1 MKYYNIQTVSELCGV
16 STHCIRAWEKRY
28 QAVTPE
34 RSENGRRVYSEE
46 ELERLMMLGKLSTL
60 GNSISLISKLPN
72 EELKALLE
80 KMSAPAPKA
89 SVARKTSLLDPKIYL
104 MNMMMALQSYKL
116 DVLTHELN
124 KASMDL
130 SCRDFALEVVAALFR
145 KVGEYVQSG
154 RMSIAQEHT
163 LSAITKF
170 FVGKRIGQHYLS
182 DQRSPVKILMATPV
196 GEHHT
201 IGLML
206 SALLCAEHGID
217 FVYLGENLP
226 EESIIDAAKA
236 TNAKIVL
243 LGTSPFY
250 ANRSHGINEV
260 LAKLREGLPE
270 AKLWVGGAVK
280 EIRPSL
286 GRTINLETF
295 GQLDELDKK
304 LQQIADQVH

>member
-28 QAVTPE
+28 QAVRPE

-60 GNSISLISKLPN
+60 GNSISLISKLTN

-80 KMSAPAPKA
+80 KMSHSTPKIKE
-89 SVARKTSLLDPKIYL
+89 ARKSSLVDPKIYL

-116 DVLTHELN
+116 DILTHELN

-145 KVGEYVQSG
+145 KVGEYVHSG

-170 FVGKRIGQHYLS
+170 FIGKRIGQHYLS
-182 DQRSPVKILMATPV
+182 DQRTHTKILMATPS

-206 SALLCAEHGID
+206 SALLCAEHGVD
-217 FVYLGENLP
+217 FIYLGENLP

-236 TNAKIVL
+236 TNSQIIL

-250 ANRSHGINEV
+250 NHRSHGINEV
-260 LAKLREGLPE
+260 LMKLKDGLPE
-270 AKLWVGGAVK
+270 IKLWVGGATK
-280 EIRPSL
+280 DIRPSL
-286 GRTINLETF
+286 VRSLELETF
-295 GQLDELDKK
+295 AQLDELEKK
-304 LQQIADQVH
+304 LQQLN

>member
-28 QAVTPE
+28 SAVSPE
-34 RSENGRRVYSEE
+34 RSDNGRRVYSEE

-60 GNSISLISKLPN
+60 GNSISLISKLSN
-72 EELKALLE
+72 DDLKSLLE
-80 KMSAPAPKA
+80 KMSGPTPKKLA
-89 SVARKTSLLDPKIYL
+89 TRKTSLLEPKVYL
-104 MNMMMALQSYKL
+104 LNMFMALQSYKL

-145 KVGEYVQSG
+145 KVGEYVHAS

-163 LSAITKF
+163 LTAITKF
-170 FVGKRIGQHYLS
+170 YVGKRIGQHYLS
-182 DQRSPVKILMATPV
+182 DNRSQHKILLAAPS

-217 FVYLGENLP
+217 FVYLGEDLP
-226 EESIIDAAKA
+226 EESIIDAARA
-236 TNAKIVL
+236 TNAKTIL
-243 LGTSPFY
+243 LSASPFY
-250 ANRSHGINEV
+250 ANRTPGLNEV
-260 LAKLREGLPE
+260 LTKIKDALPE
-270 AKLWVGGAVK
+270 TKLWVGGAVK

-286 GRTINLETF
+286 VRTLNVETF
-295 GQLDELDKK
+295 GQLDDLDKK
-304 LQQIADQVH
+304 LRQLAD